1 MSDLNFKTLQGE
13 VLSFD
18 NDTVDNLD
26 NEISA
31 ILNLEKQLNS
41 ADLSNESHIRNLKF
55 NINKI
60 AEIIGGIDLL
70 PVNEVVD
77 DTFKKSLQYINDNI
91 DLFKKHG
98 ITEHLN
104 AKKLEKITNPAF
116 TETEYPPTIEE
127 MKALEVDI
135 GQLDSNA

>member
-98 ITEHLN
+98 ITEHVN

>member
-1 MSDLNFKTLQGE
+1 M
-13 VLSFD
+13 
-18 NDTVDNLD
+18 
-26 NEISA
+26 
-31 ILNLEKQLNS
+31 
-41 ADLSNESHIRNLKF
+41 
-55 NINKI
+55 
-60 AEIIGGIDLL
+60 L